1 MRKNR
6 PLDALLP
13 AIRQGILAAMLLEPE
28 REWYLSDLAAHLG
41 RTPSSLQ
48 RDLARLAGAGI
59 LRRRRDGNRVYFQA
73 DSDCPIFSE
82 LRQIL
87 IKTAGLADV
96 LRDALAPFRGRISVA
111 FVHGSIARGD
121 EASGSD
127 VDLMVIGGVGL
138 ASLARPLREATRHL
152 RRDVHPTVYSP
163 EEFAEKARGGHHFV
177 GKVLA
182 RQKLFVMG
190 DENDLEEVVGREAR
204 RPRAREQAGAR

>member
-13 AIRQGILAAMLLEPE
+13 SVRQGILGAVLLQPE
-28 REWYLSDLAAHLG
+28 REWYLSDLASHLH

-48 RDLARLAGAGI
+48 RDLARLTGAGI

-73 DSDCPIFSE
+73 DSDCPIYPE

-96 LRDALAPFRGRISVA
+96 LRGVLAPFRDRIRVA
-111 FVHGSIARGD
+111 FVHGSVARGD
-121 EASGSD
+121 EAAGSD

-138 ASLARPLREATRHL
+138 ADLARPLREASRRL
-152 RRDVHPTVYSP
+152 GRDVNPTVYAP
-163 EEFAEKARGGHHFV
+163 EEFAEKAHAGHHFV
-177 GKVLA
+177 SKVIA
-182 RQKLFVMG
+182 RQKLFVAG
-190 DENDLEEVVGREAR
+190 AENDLEEIVGLKAR